1 MIIWVVPIFYF
12 LFFSIYFPCLGK
24 EKVNC
29 KKKFNFY
36 LKKLI
41 LNFILHVPNLF
52 YDLSS
57 KTKPKKYH
65 NCSAKFLPQ
74 DLRLDQEDAMK
85 LYCDNK
91 VAISNASNLVQHDK
105 TKINKHFIKEKLE
118 REIIIICYVN
128 IFINGLSRQAFESII
143 GKLAMK
149 ISLTSLGVVWKV
161 VVGSIL
167 HNCLIV
173 ELNKC
178 VTISFL
184 ICILIA
190 INFPCL
196 RFDFRPLRYT
206 CDIPLLVKYA
216 NHPFL
221 KVFKSLLI
229 MLTICSSRG

>member
-1 MIIWVVPIFYF
+1 MPIFYF

-184 ICILIA
+184 
-190 INFPCL
+190 
-196 RFDFRPLRYT
+196 Y
-206 CDIPLLVKYA
+206 V
-216 NHPFL
+216 
-221 KVFKSLLI
+221 S
-229 MLTICSSRG
+229 